1 MNEELL
7 TMKWAD
13 VADRNCIMSLSQ
25 SPALWHKIGLI
36 AGMVFW
42 GAVIIILEVLLLPF
56 FLRKE
61 SVRDNT
67 VGKKNCVGCL

>member
-1 MNEELL
+1 MNEQLL

-13 VADRNCIMSLSQ
+13 VADRNCIISLSH
-25 SPALWHKIGLI
+25 SPALWHKIWLI
-36 AGMVFW
+36 VGMVFW

-56 FLRKE
+56 FLRKQ

-67 VGKKNCVGCL
+67 VEKKNCVGCP